1 MGFELTKKEFPK
13 VISIIEKNPD
23 YTQRKI
29 AKELGYSLGKVNY
42 VIAALVDTGII
53 KLQRFMK
60 SKNKLGYRYILTP
73 EGIKQKY
80 KITKAFL
87 KRKMEEY
94 DSIVEE
100 ITEAKKILGE

>member
-1 MGFELTKKEFPK
+1 LST
-13 VISIIEKNPD
+13 
-23 YTQRKI
+23 
-29 AKELGYSLGKVNY
+29 LGYSLGKVNY

-53 KLQRFMK
+53 QLQRFMK

-73 EGIKQKY
+73 EGTKQKY

>member
-1 MGFELTKKEFPK
+1 M
-13 VISIIEKNPD
+13 INIIERNPH

-42 VIAALVDTGII
+42 VIASLAQKGII
-53 KLQRFMK
+53 KLQRFVK

-80 KITKAFL
+80 KITKEFL
-87 KRKMEEY
+87 ASKMEDY
-94 DSIVEE
+94 DNIVKE
-100 ITEAKKILGE
+100 IEEAKNSLDL

>member
-1 MGFELTKKEFPK
+1 
-13 VISIIEKNPD
+13 
-23 YTQRKI
+23 
-29 AKELGYSLGKVNY
+29 
-42 VIAALVDTGII
+42 
-53 KLQRFMK
+53 MK

-80 KITKAFL
+80 KITEAFL

>member
-1 MGFELTKKEFPK
+1 
-13 VISIIEKNPD
+13 
-23 YTQRKI
+23 
-29 AKELGYSLGKVNY
+29 
-42 VIAALVDTGII
+42 
-53 KLQRFMK
+53 MK

-73 EGIKQKY
+73 EGTRQKY

-100 ITEAKKILGE
+100 ITEAKKILGEEMF